1 MNPHDEQRLEAA
13 IDRELKALP
22 NLRAP
27 SSLASR
33 VMAKIEQPAALPW
46 YRRAWQ
52 TWPLPLQAVS
62 MLVLLAAFAG
72 VCFGSWQIL
81 HAPAVASALDDLGG
95 WLNSLSVIWKTAGV
109 LVNAVALAFT
119 SLGTWV
125 IAGCL
130 AMLALGYA
138 TCLGLGTIYFRL
150 AFARR

>member
-1 MNPHDEQRLEAA
+1 MNLHHEQPLETAV
-13 IDRELKALP
+13 DRELKALP
-22 NLRAP
+22 HLRAP

-33 VMAKIEQPAALPW
+33 VMAKLEQPASLPW
-46 YRRAWQ
+46 YRRDWQ

-62 MLVLLAAFAG
+62 LLVLLVAFAG
-72 VCFGSWQIL
+72 VCSGSWQII
-81 HAPAVASALDDLGG
+81 HTPVVASVIHNIGG
-95 WLNSLSVIWKTAGV
+95 WLNALNVIWKTAGV
-109 LVNAVALAFT
+109 LINAGALAFT